1 MHKSLDSL
9 TATPPIT
16 GNPMRKPAFFRAAM
30 AKLLCAV
37 LVSAALSG
45 CSAIKLAYNNL
56 PELGYWWLDGYVDFS
71 GAQTPQV
78 RDQLA
83 QLLERHRRNELPK
96 LLALVEKA
104 ERLAPEDVTGGQ
116 VCTFSDE
123 IRIRV
128 LAIALDAS
136 QAGAELAATLS
147 APQLQYL
154 QAKYAKVN
162 AEYADDWLDRS
173 LEQQHK
179 KRYDTFLDRSEDF
192 YGTLDSGQRTL
203 LRELVDKSI
212 FDPRLVDAER
222 RQRQQEFLGLLR
234 RTGSGKAPVREIRA
248 ALDAYS
254 KRIAEPP
261 PGAWKDYQHAL
272 LQESCN
278 NIATLHKVTRP
289 DQRERAVRRLQS
301 YAQDVRDLIAKP
313 LPARATTAQD
323 PNAAVR

>member
-1 MHKSLDSL
+1 
-9 TATPPIT
+9 
-16 GNPMRKPAFFRAAM
+16 MRFPAFVHTTLVKM
-30 AKLLCAV
+30 LCAI
-37 LVSAALSG
+37 LVGVALSG

-83 QLLERHRRNELPK
+83 QLLERHRKNELPR

-104 ERLAPEDVTGGQ
+104 ERMAPEDVTGSQ
-116 VCTFSDE
+116 ICIFSDE
-123 IRIRV
+123 IRTRV
-128 LAIALDAS
+128 LAVALDAS

-147 APQLQYL
+147 ASQLQYL

-173 LEQQHK
+173 PDQQHK

-192 YGTLDSGQRTL
+192 YGTLDNGQRTL
-203 LRELVDKSI
+203 LRELVDRSI

-234 RTGSGKAPVREIRA
+234 RMGSGKAPVRELRA
-248 ALDAYS
+248 AIDAYS

-272 LQESCN
+272 LQESCT
-278 NIATLHKVTRP
+278 NIAALHKVTRP
-289 DQRERAVRRLQS
+289 DQRERAARRLQS

-313 LPARATTAQD
+313 LAPQPATPRD
-323 PNAAVR
+323 PNAALR

>member
-1 MHKSLDSL
+1 
-9 TATPPIT
+9 
-16 GNPMRKPAFFRAAM
+16 MRKMRLPAFMHATS
-30 AKLLCAV
+30 AKILCS
-37 LVSAALSG
+37 LVVVAALSG

-71 GAQTPQV
+71 GAQTPQA

-83 QLLERHRRNELPK
+83 KLLERHRKNELPK
-96 LLALVEKA
+96 LLAIVEKA
-104 ERLAPEDVTGGQ
+104 ERLAPDDVMGSQ
-116 VCTFSDE
+116 VCMFSDE
-123 IRIRV
+123 IRARV
-128 LAIALDAS
+128 LAVALDAS
-136 QAGAELAATLS
+136 QPGAELAATLS

-154 QAKYAKVN
+154 QSKYAKVN

-173 LEQQHK
+173 LEQQHR
-179 KRYDTFLDRSEDF
+179 KRYDAFLDRSEDF
-192 YGTLDSGQRTL
+192 YGTLDTGQRAL

-222 RQRQQEFLGLLR
+222 RQRQQEVLGLLR
-234 RTGSGKAPVREIRA
+234 RMGSGKAPVRELRA
-248 ALDAYS
+248 AIDAYS

-272 LQESCN
+272 LQESCS
-278 NIATLHKVTRP
+278 NIAALHKVTRS
-289 DQRERAVRRLQS
+289 DQRDRAVRRLQS

-313 LPARATTAQD
+313 LSARPTTAQD

>member
-1 MHKSLDSL
+1 
-9 TATPPIT
+9 
-16 GNPMRKPAFFRAAM
+16 MRLPSTFRAAL
-30 AKLLCAV
+30 AKLLLAAV
-37 LVSAALSG
+37 ASAILSG
-45 CSAIKLAYNNL
+45 CSAVKLAYNNL

-83 QLLERHRRNELPK
+83 QLLERHRKNELPK
-96 LLALVEKA
+96 LLVLVEKA
-104 ERLAPEDVTGGQ
+104 ERLTPEEVTGSQ
-116 VCTFSDE
+116 VCVFSDE
-123 IRIRV
+123 IRRRV
-128 LAIALDAS
+128 LAVALDAS
-136 QAGAELAATLS
+136 QPGAELASTLNAS
-147 APQLQYL
+147 QLQYL

-192 YGTLDSGQRTL
+192 YGTLDSAQRTL

-212 FDPRLVDAER
+212 FDPRRVDAER
-222 RQRQQEFLGLLR
+222 RQRQQEFVGLLR
-234 RTGSGKAPVREIRA
+234 RMGSGKAPVRELRA
-248 ALDAYS
+248 AIDAYS

-272 LQESCN
+272 LQESCS
-278 NIATLHKVTRP
+278 NIAALHKVTRP
-289 DQRERAVRRLQS
+289 DQRERAARRLQS

-313 LPARATTAQD
+313 LPARPSSAPD